1 MTTDRLTEAREK
13 LKRLGKISLGFY
25 PTPFHKLERISE
37 EFGINLWI
45 KREDFSG
52 ASLFG
57 GNKIRKLEYLLKEA
71 RDQGCD
77 TVFTYGATQSNHVMQ
92 TCTAARRCGMRP
104 VLYLGAIVEPRA
116 GDVRANLLLDRILG
130 AEVHILPSEG
140 RSTKETMKANAEVFA
155 RHRAQ
160 LESEGHKVYDIPIGG
175 STPRGAAGFA
185 EGYVELLEQLRDKG
199 MTMDYLYTATGSCG
213 TLAGLTAG
221 RILAGDAHA
230 VVRGMIVGKKDP
242 ATYAGDVA
250 RLANETLML
259 AGAEPQATPA
269 DFELASYTGPG
280 YEKPYHEANDD
291 IRYLARTEGIFT
303 DPVYSG
309 KAFHGMMDQ
318 IRKGMVR
325 PGSTVVFLHTG
336 GATALFSEPEIVGDL
351 SSDMAGY
358 PQNDIKTAPPS
369 DSF

>member
-1 MTTDRLTEAREK
+1 MTDQLAAAREK
-13 LKRLGKISLGFY
+13 LARLGKLSLGFY

-71 RDQGCD
+71 RDEGCD
-77 TVFTYGATQSNHVMQ
+77 TVFTYGATQSNHAMQ

-104 VLYLGAIVEPRA
+104 VLYLGAIVEPRP

-130 AEVHILPSEG
+130 AEIHILPSLG
-140 RSTKETMKANAEVFA
+140 RSTKETMKANEAIFAE
-155 RHRAQ
+155 HRAR
-160 LESEGHKVYDIPIGG
+160 LAAEGHKVYDIPIGG

-185 EGYVELLEQLRDKG
+185 EGYVELQEQAVANGLSI
-199 MTMDYLYTATGSCG
+199 DYLYTATGSSG
-213 TLAGLTAG
+213 TLGGLVAGKM
-221 RILAGDAHA
+221 LAGDAQC
-230 VVRGMIVGKKDP
+230 VIRGMIVGKKDP
-242 ATYAGDVA
+242 ATYAGDIA
-250 RLANETLML
+250 GLANKVLELL
-259 AGAEPQATPA
+259 GDEPTADVS
-269 DFELASYTGPG
+269 DFELASYVGPG
-280 YEKPYHEANDD
+280 YEMPYHEANDD

-318 IRKGMVR
+318 IRKGLV
-325 PGSTVVFLHTG
+325 PKGSTVVFLHTG
-336 GATALFSEPEIVGDL
+336 GATALFSEAEIIGDL
-351 SSDMAGY
+351 NED
-358 PQNDIKTAPPS
+358 
-369 DSF
+369 F

>member
-1 MTTDRLTEAREK
+1 MTDQLAAAREK
-13 LKRLGKISLGFY
+13 LARLGKLSLGFY

-71 RDQGCD
+71 RDEGCD
-77 TVFTYGATQSNHVMQ
+77 TVFTYGATQSNHAMQ

-104 VLYLGAIVEPRA
+104 VLYLGAIVEPRP

-130 AEVHILPSEG
+130 AEIHILPSQG
-140 RSTKETMKANAEVFA
+140 RSTKETMKANEEIFA
-155 RHRAQ
+155 KHRAR
-160 LESEGHKVYDIPIGG
+160 LAAEGHKVYDIPIGG
-175 STPRGAAGFA
+175 STPRGAVGFA
-185 EGYVELLEQLRDKG
+185 EGYVELLEQAGANGL
-199 MTMDYLYTATGSCG
+199 TVDYLYTATGSCG
-213 TLAGLTAG
+213 TLGGLVAGKVLSGETHG
-221 RILAGDAHA
+221 VI
-230 VVRGMIVGKKDP
+230 RGMIVGKKDP

-250 RLANETLML
+250 ALANKVLELL
-259 AGAEPQATPA
+259 GERAGASVS
-269 DFELASYTGPG
+269 DFELASYVGPG

-309 KAFHGMMDQ
+309 KAFHGMIDQ
-318 IRKGMVR
+318 IRKGLV
-325 PGSTVVFLHTG
+325 PKGSTVVFLHTG
-336 GATALFSEPEIVGDL
+336 GATALFSEAEIIGDL
-351 SSDMAGY
+351 
-358 PQNDIKTAPPS
+358 NEE
-369 DSF
+369 F

>member
-1 MTTDRLTEAREK
+1 MTDQLAAAREK
-13 LKRLGKISLGFY
+13 LARLGKLSLGFY

-71 RDQGCD
+71 RDEGCD
-77 TVFTYGATQSNHVMQ
+77 TVFTYGATQSNHAMQ

-104 VLYLGAIVEPRA
+104 VLYLGAIVEPRPD
-116 GDVRANLLLDRILG
+116 DVRANLLLDRILG
-130 AEVHILPSEG
+130 AEIHILPSQG
-140 RSTKETMKANAEVFA
+140 RSTKETMKANEAIMAE
-155 RHRAQ
+155 HRAR
-160 LESEGHKVYDIPIGG
+160 LAAEGHKVYDIPIGG
-175 STPRGAAGFA
+175 STPRGAVGFA
-185 EGYVELLEQLRDKG
+185 EGYVELLEQAGANGL
-199 MTMDYLYTATGSCG
+199 TVDYLYTATGSCG
-213 TLAGLTAG
+213 TLGGLVAGKVLSGETHG
-221 RILAGDAHA
+221 VI
-230 VVRGMIVGKKDP
+230 RGMIVGKKDP

-250 RLANETLML
+250 ALANKVLELL
-259 AGAEPQATPA
+259 GEKAGASAS
-269 DFELASYTGPG
+269 DFELASYVGPG

-318 IRKGMVR
+318 IRKGLV
-325 PGSTVVFLHTG
+325 PKGSTVVFLHTG
-336 GATALFSEPEIVGDL
+336 GATALFSEAEIIGDL
-351 SSDMAGY
+351 SE
-358 PQNDIKTAPPS
+358 K
-369 DSF
+369 F